1 MHSNEILR
9 ELRPVWVK
17 RVSLTMAKGSILKDD
32 LIEQL
37 VQFYDQLQISVE
49 TGDSEWF
56 NPLLQTW
63 SNTLTQSDLEGDQNS
78 LTKII
83 KELIL
88 ITQAIC
94 LENLNSNDTIIIL
107 NSILPIFASV
117 FEKAAAFETNAKI
130 AYFKNELSEI
140 NLSIMRMNRSKSG
153 FITVAAHELKTPLT
167 IIEGYS
173 AMLADI
179 IRKEA
184 VSESFPPLIE
194 GIQKGTHRL
203 KSLID
208 DMIDV
213 SLIENDLLELNFQ
226 PFWLI
231 RIIEAVVFEVKN
243 TLEERNLFLEIL
255 EFDGYRDLNYGDPE
269 RILQVFRN
277 IISNAIKYTPDGGK
291 IGINGRKLP
300 GFIDTIISDTGIGID
315 IEDQRIIFEKFSPI
329 GDVALHSSGK
339 SKFKGGG
346 PGLGLHIAKGIVE
359 KHGGTIWAD
368 SSGYNEQNC
377 PGTIIHVLLPIIN
390 ETKITKRKTI
400 KTK

>member
-1 MHSNEILR
+1 MYSNEILR
-9 ELRPVWVK
+9 NLKPIWVK

-49 TGDSEWF
+49 TGDPEWF

-63 SNTLTQSDLEGDQNS
+63 SKTLTQSDLEGDQNS
-78 LTKII
+78 LTRII

-88 ITQAIC
+88 ITQSIC
-94 LENLNSNDTIIIL
+94 LENLNTEDTINIL

-117 FEKAAAFETNAKI
+117 FEKAADFETNAKI
-130 AYFKNELSEI
+130 AYYKNELI
-140 NLSIMRMNRSKSG
+140 NINSSIMKVNRSKSG

-173 AMLADI
+173 AMLADNI
-179 IRKEA
+179 QKGAEYA
-184 VSESFPPLIE
+184 TFPPLVE

-213 SLIENDLLELNFQ
+213 SLIENDLLELNYQ

-231 RIIEAVVFEVKN
+231 RIIETAIFEVKN
-243 TLEERNLFLEIL
+243 TLDERNLFLDVL
-255 EFDGYRDLNYGDPE
+255 EFDGYRDINYGDPE

-291 IGINGRKLP
+291 IVINGRKLP

-315 IEDQRIIFEKFSPI
+315 IEDQGIIFEKFSPI

-377 PGTIIHVLLPIIN
+377 PGTIIHVLLPILN
-390 ETKITKRKTI
+390 EAKITKRKQ
-400 KTK
+400 